1 MQKNGKTRSKRSA
14 IIVMGLALFATQFGA
29 GNLIFP
35 PFLGRDTG
43 SSWFIG
49 FIGFFLMDVGLA
61 VAAIISVVANKKGTM
76 DGVTE
81 KMGKIPG
88 KIMVTAIIVCLGPL
102 IAIPRT
108 AATTYEMGIK
118 ELIPGLPLWLF
129 GLIFYGISLLLVIRP
144 AKVVDII
151 GNYLTPIL
159 LSVMVLLII
168 SGIIHPIDTASVVDG
183 AKPLNAGIVNGYQT
197 LDGIGGVPQALMM
210 ITAAAAY
217 GFTSKEDIRDT
228 VAGSALISG
237 TLLALVYGGLTYLGA
252 TVSGVAGAEGLD
264 QAPLLMFI
272 TDKLLGSMGAIALTI
287 IVLMAC
293 LTTSIGL
300 SSVVGDYFQT
310 LSNGKLQYKKTVITV
325 IVMSYALS
333 NFGLTNIIKLAGP
346 ILGILYPP
354 MIVLVVFA
362 LLDRVVT
369 NNMVAGVG
377 AYFALAASLM
387 GNLPMGSLSDFI
399 GKMPFAADGLGW
411 IVPALVGC
419 IIGAFIRKSDKMEV
433 VGEKIRESMDEN
445 TQAESD
451 N

>member
-1 MQKNGKTRSKRSA
+1 
-14 IIVMGLALFATQFGA
+14 
-29 GNLIFP
+29 
-35 PFLGRDTG
+35 
-43 SSWFIG
+43 
-49 FIGFFLMDVGLA
+49 MDVGLA

-159 LSVMVLLII
+159 LAVMVLLII

-272 TDKLLGSMGAIALTI
+272 TDNSWEAWE
-287 IVLMAC
+287 
-293 LTTSIGL
+293 
-300 SSVVGDYFQT
+300 Q
-310 LSNGKLQYKKTVITV
+310 
-325 IVMSYALS
+325 
-333 NFGLTNIIKLAGP
+333 
-346 ILGILYPP
+346 
-354 MIVLVVFA
+354 
-362 LLDRVVT
+362 
-369 NNMVAGVG
+369 
-377 AYFALAASLM
+377 
-387 GNLPMGSLSDFI
+387 
-399 GKMPFAADGLGW
+399 
-411 IVPALVGC
+411 
-419 IIGAFIRKSDKMEV
+419 
-433 VGEKIRESMDEN
+433 
-445 TQAESD
+445 
-451 N
+451 

>member
-14 IIVMGLALFATQFGA
+14 IIIMGLALFATQFGA

-159 LSVMVLLII
+159 LAVMVLLII

-387 GNLPMGSLSDFI
+387 GNLPMGGLSKKKK
-399 GKMPFAADGLGW
+399 KMPFAADGLGW

>member
-1 MQKNGKTRSKRSA
+1 MENNGKTRSKRSA
-14 IIVMGLALFATQFGA
+14 IIIMGLALFATQFGA

-43 SSWFIG
+43 SHWFIG

-76 DGVTE
+76 DGVTDR
-81 KMGKIPG
+81 MGKIPG
-88 KIMVTAIIVCLGPL
+88 KIMVSAIIICLGPL

-118 ELIPGLPLWLF
+118 ALLPSIPLWLF
-129 GLIFYGISLLLVIRP
+129 GLIFYGITLLLVIRP
-144 AKVVDII
+144 TKVVDII

-159 LSVMVLLII
+159 LAVMVLLIVA
-168 SGIIHPIDTASVVDG
+168 GIIHPISTSTIVSG

-210 ITAAAAY
+210 ITAATAY
-217 GFTSKEDIRDT
+217 GYTKKEDVRDT

-237 TLLALVYGGLTYLGA
+237 TLLALVYGGLTYLGS
-252 TVSGVAGAEGLD
+252 TVSGVAAAQGLD

-272 TDKLLGSMGAIALTI
+272 TGKLLGNFGAIALTI

-300 SSVVGDYFQT
+300 SSVVGDYFET
-310 LSNGKLQYKKTVITV
+310 LSNGKLPYKRTVITV
-325 IVMSYALS
+325 IVISYALS

-354 MIVLVVFA
+354 MIVLVIFA
-362 LLDRVVT
+362 LLDRVVK
-369 NNMVAGVG
+369 NDHVAGLG
-377 AYFALAASLM
+377 AYFALVASLM
-387 GNLPMGSLSDFI
+387 GNLPMGPLSDFI
-399 GKMPFAADGLGW
+399 AKMPFASDGLGW
-411 IVPALVGC
+411 IVPALIGC
-419 IIGAFIRKSDKMEV
+419 IIGAFIKMSA
-433 VGEKIRESMDEN
+433 GHEKLAEKMKNDMGDDMDLDMN
-445 TQAESD
+445 